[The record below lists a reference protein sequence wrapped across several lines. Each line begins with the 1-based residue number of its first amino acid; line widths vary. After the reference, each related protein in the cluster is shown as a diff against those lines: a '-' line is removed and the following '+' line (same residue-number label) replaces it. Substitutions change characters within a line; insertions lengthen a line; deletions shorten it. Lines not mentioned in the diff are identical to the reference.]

1 MMRKDRQ
8 MIPTQPIRLLYLFDP
23 LCGWCYAAA
32 PAVAAMAGE
41 YGPAFEF
48 MPSGL
53 FAGSGARPLDDAMAT
68 HAWTNDQRI
77 ARMTGQP
84 FSEFYRD
91 NVLARRDRP
100 FDSGPLTLAMTA
112 VRAVDPT
119 LEAHFL
125 HRAQTARYVEGR
137 DTADPVVLAEIASV
151 FENVP
156 NNLATRLVSDQ
167 DLAAATSARIAEARR
182 LQSRIGVSGVPAL
195 VVRTAAGDRLVHGTA
210 LYGGREAVLPAIQA
224 AAV

>member
-1 MMRKDRQ
+1 MSTD
-8 MIPTQPIRLLYLFDP
+8 QPIRLLYLFDP

-32 PAVAAMAGE
+32 PAVAAMAEE
-41 YGPAFEF
+41 YGQAFEF

-53 FAGSGARPLDDAMAT
+53 FAGSGARPLDEAMAT

-84 FSEFYRD
+84 FSGLYRD

-100 FDSGPLTLAMTA
+100 FDSGTLTLAMTA
-112 VRAVDPT
+112 LRAVDPS
-119 LEAHFL
+119 LEAQFL

-137 DTADPVVLAEIASV
+137 DTTDPVILAEIASGLTNAV
-151 FENVP
+151 TD
-156 NNLATRLVSDQ
+156 LADRLVSDR
-167 DLAAATSARIAEARR
+167 DLAAATGNRIAEARR
-182 LQSRIGVSGVPAL
+182 LQSRIGVTGVPAL

-210 LYGGREAVLPAIQA
+210 LYGGREAVLPAIEA
-224 AAV
+224 AAA

>member
-1 MMRKDRQ
+1 MST
-8 MIPTQPIRLLYLFDP
+8 TQPLRLLYLFDP

-32 PAVAAMAGE
+32 PAVAAMAEE
-41 YGPAFEF
+41 YGLAFEF

-84 FSEFYRD
+84 FSELYRD

-112 VRAVDPT
+112 VRAADPT

-125 HRAQTARYVEGR
+125 HQAQTARYVEGR
-137 DTADPVVLAEIASV
+137 DTTDPVILAEIASGLTSAV
-151 FENVP
+151 AD
-156 NNLATRLVSDQ
+156 LAGRLVSDR

-182 LQSRIGVSGVPAL
+182 LQSRIGVTGVPAL
-195 VVRTAAGDRLVHGTA
+195 VVRTATGDRLVHGTA
-210 LYGGREAVLPAIQA
+210 LYGGREAMLPAIQA
-224 AAV
+224 AAA